1 LPDTIVALASG
12 EGAGETIH
20 KPGEGTIQNSI
31 DSKTKDFVSPVSPE
45 WQPKV
50 EIKRAGCEAIEANL
64 RVVDPGQPMLITTHQ
79 QPVRRSRTKGR
90 NYVRFSG
97 FQRQKTYKLCE
108 INQEIYLKDEHYGH
122 SKVHKTHK
130 AGELG
135 DLAPLDESGAAATSQ
150 EMVVSDL
157 WSQQQIMQQ
166 VQNDIHK
173 NQSLSRI
180 NRFRS
185 MSQTQK
191 YKTYNKV
198 VKSVNEFKVMHMHSK
213 VNGDGRF
220 DINKFKLGE
229 RGQ

>member
-1 LPDTIVALASG
+1 
-12 EGAGETIH
+12 
-20 KPGEGTIQNSI
+20 
-31 DSKTKDFVSPVSPE
+31 
-45 WQPKV
+45 
-50 EIKRAGCEAIEANL
+50 
-64 RVVDPGQPMLITTHQ
+64 M
-79 QPVRRSRTKGR
+79 
-90 NYVRFSG
+90 
-97 FQRQKTYKLCE
+97 
-108 INQEIYLKDEHYGH
+108 
-122 SKVHKTHK
+122 HKTHK

-135 DLAPLDESGAAATSQ
+135 DLAQLDQSGAAAASQ

-173 NQSLSRI
+173 NQSHSRI

-198 VKSVNEFKVMHMHSK
+198 VKSVNEFKEMQMQSK

-220 DINKFKLGE
+220 DINKFKIGE
-229 RGQ
+229 RGQQIHNNVQGQIFNEMGAAAFRNDNIRASHKLTETADFHSVTGTDSHLQSAAKLSPLRYSKGGSVSAIMPIY